1 MRKSCKKLR
10 YLLEF
15 FESLWSTK
23 EFQGILKPLK
33 ALQEDLGQFNDCSVQ
48 QESLKNFG
56 DLLAKQQPVPAQTLV
71 AMGML
76 VSTLNQRQAEA
87 RQRFQGSFRGF
98 ASTRTQNR
106 FNLLFQQPTVAEE
119 LN

>member
-1 MRKSCKKLR
+1 M
-10 YLLEF
+10 
-15 FESLWSTK
+15 
-23 EFQGILKPLK
+23 
-33 ALQEDLGQFNDCSVQ
+33 
-48 QESLKNFG
+48 
-56 DLLAKQQPVPAQTLV
+56 LAKQPPVPAQTLV

-87 RQRFQGSFRGF
+87 RKRFQASFSGF

-106 FNLLFQQPTVAEE
+106 FNLLFQQPILVEE

>member
-1 MRKSCKKLR
+1 M
-10 YLLEF
+10 EF
-15 FESLWSTK
+15 FESLWPAK
-23 EFQGILKPLK
+23 EFQGLLKPLK

-56 DLLAKQQPVPAQTLV
+56 DLLAKQKPVPAQTLV

-76 VSTLNQRQAEA
+76 VSTLHQRQAEA
-87 RQRFQGSFRGF
+87 RKNFVESFSDF
-98 ASTRTQNR
+98 ASNRTQNR
-106 FNLLFQQPTVAEE
+106 FNLLFQQQTVAEE

>member
-1 MRKSCKKLR
+1 
-10 YLLEF
+10 
-15 FESLWSTK
+15 FESLWPAK

-56 DLLAKQQPVPAQTLV
+56 DMLAKQQPVPAQTLV

-87 RQRFQGSFRGF
+87 RQRFQTSFSGF

-106 FNLLFQQPTVAEE
+106 FNLLFQQPILVEE